1 MLTLTQVGCS
11 SILANSDVIQEFL
24 QNLCLFEKVDIE
36 VNMNCCGTTHT
47 ESINIPQ
54 IPGCT
59 VNEWHVNVPKGQTT
73 VTLENMKFRNLLTG
87 SVFMVPGNSTPI
99 VTGPDLV
106 TFVNTVVDTFF
117 HNNFGSPLGTVFAL
131 VGVGSVNY
139 DLTIYGLPTNF
150 AAVSTALVVDGIDY
164 EAPFTYWVSA
174 KNTLFTAGGIL
185 LQPDIIGAD
194 AFPDGVYKIKV
205 TLWRPSGSRVA
216 QQNCLFFDCN
226 TACKVSA
233 DLDTATP
240 EEQTEL
246 LMLHYGLTKG
256 SNCACDCETLCK
268 MYQRLHTLLTNTEI
282 SDCGC

>member
-11 SILANSDVIQEFL
+11 SILANSDVIQEFI
-24 QNLCLFEKVDIE
+24 QNPCLFEKIDLE
-36 VNMNCCGTTHT
+36 VGMNCCGTTHT
-47 ESINIPQ
+47 ETIQIPQVPGCSVTEWHINI
-54 IPGCT
+54 
-59 VNEWHVNVPKGQTT
+59 PKGQTT
-73 VTLENMKFRNLLTG
+73 LVLNNMKFRNLLTG
-87 SVFMVPGNSTPI
+87 SVFTVPAGSLPI
-99 VTGPDLV
+99 TAPVDLV
-106 TFVNTVVDTFF
+106 NFVDVTVDTFF
-117 HNNFGSPLGTVFAL
+117 FNNTGSTPGTIKGL
-131 VGVGSVNY
+131 VGPSAIFY
-139 DLTIYGLPTNF
+139 ELTILNLPTNF
-150 AAVSTALVVDGIDY
+150 AAVSTSLTVDGLDVEI
-164 EAPFTYWVSA
+164 PFTYWVSG
-174 KNTLFTAGGIL
+174 KNTLFTAAGIL

-194 AFPDGVYKIKV
+194 AFPDGVYKVKV